1 MKIRI
6 ELDEKLKE
14 DEVLIRTSRLTDEIA
29 EIQKTIVQTVNNF
42 QKFTFY
48 KGTTEYFLELR
59 DILFFETDEEGI
71 CAHTVDDI
79 YQTKYKLYEWED
91 MLPGFFMRVSKSTI
105 LNTDRVY
112 SLTRNLTASSLV
124 TFAGSHKQVYVS
136 RNYYKA
142 LVNKIKEKRVHI

>member
-48 KGTTEYFLELR
+48 KGTTEYFRRIKVVEGLPNLLR
-59 DILFFETDEEGI
+59 VFREGL
-71 CAHTVDDI
+71 A
-79 YQTKYKLYEWED
+79 
-91 MLPGFFMRVSKSTI
+91 
-105 LNTDRVY
+105 
-112 SLTRNLTASSLV
+112 
-124 TFAGSHKQVYVS
+124 
-136 RNYYKA
+136 
-142 LVNKIKEKRVHI
+142 

>member
-48 KGTTEYFLELR
+48 KGTTEYFLERIRHITPSTKLDPFIRELR
-59 DILFFETDEEGI
+59 SIFWNCG
-71 CAHTVDDI
+71 
-79 YQTKYKLYEWED
+79 
-91 MLPGFFMRVSKSTI
+91 
-105 LNTDRVY
+105 
-112 SLTRNLTASSLV
+112 
-124 TFAGSHKQVYVS
+124 TFCFLK
-136 RNYYKA
+136 RT
-142 LVNKIKEKRVHI
+142 KRVFVHIPSTTFIRRSISSMNGKICCRAFLCGCQNPPF

>member
-59 DILFFETDEEGI
+59 DILFFETDE
-71 CAHTVDDI
+71 V
-79 YQTKYKLYEWED
+79 
-91 MLPGFFMRVSKSTI
+91 F
-105 LNTDRVY
+105 
-112 SLTRNLTASSLV
+112 
-124 TFAGSHKQVYVS
+124 
-136 RNYYKA
+136 
-142 LVNKIKEKRVHI
+142 VHIPSTTFIRRSISSMNGKICCRAFLCGCQNPPF

>member
-59 DILFFETDEEGI
+59 DILFLKRT
-71 CAHTVDDI
+71 
-79 YQTKYKLYEWED
+79 
-91 MLPGFFMRVSKSTI
+91 
-105 LNTDRVY
+105 
-112 SLTRNLTASSLV
+112 
-124 TFAGSHKQVYVS
+124 
-136 RNYYKA
+136 
-142 LVNKIKEKRVHI
+142 KRVFVHIPSTTFIRRSISSMNGRICCRVFLCGCQNPPF

>member
-71 CAHTVDDI
+71 CAHI
-79 YQTKYKLYEWED
+79 
-91 MLPGFFMRVSKSTI
+91 PSTTFI
-105 LNTDRVY
+105 RR
-112 SLTRNLTASSLV
+112 SISSMN
-124 TFAGSHKQVYVS
+124 G
-136 RNYYKA
+136 
-142 LVNKIKEKRVHI
+142 KICCRAFLCGCQNPPF

>member
-48 KGTTEYFLELR
+48 
-59 DILFFETDEEGI
+59 
-71 CAHTVDDI
+71 
-79 YQTKYKLYEWED
+79 
-91 MLPGFFMRVSKSTI
+91 
-105 LNTDRVY
+105 
-112 SLTRNLTASSLV
+112 
-124 TFAGSHKQVYVS
+124 
-136 RNYYKA
+136 RNYGVFSGTA
-142 LVNKIKEKRVHI
+142 GHFVF

>member
-48 KGTTEYFLELR
+48 KGTTEYFLELQ
-59 DILFFETDEEGI
+59 DILLF
-71 CAHTVDDI
+71 
-79 YQTKYKLYEWED
+79 
-91 MLPGFFMRVSKSTI
+91 
-105 LNTDRVY
+105 
-112 SLTRNLTASSLV
+112 
-124 TFAGSHKQVYVS
+124 
-136 RNYYKA
+136 
-142 LVNKIKEKRVHI
+142 

>member
-79 YQTKYKLYEWED
+79 YQTK
-91 MLPGFFMRVSKSTI
+91 SI
-105 LNTDRVY
+105 
-112 SLTRNLTASSLV
+112 SSMN
-124 TFAGSHKQVYVS
+124 G
-136 RNYYKA
+136 
-142 LVNKIKEKRVHI
+142 KICCRAFLCGCQNPPF

>member
-124 TFAGSHKQVYVS
+124 TFAGSYKQVYVS

-142 LVNKIKEKRVHI
+142 LVNKIKEKRVHV

>member
-1 MKIRI
+1 MRSKAVPRLTDTAGSISMKIRI

-59 DILFFETDEEGI
+59 DILFF
-71 CAHTVDDI
+71 
-79 YQTKYKLYEWED
+79 
-91 MLPGFFMRVSKSTI
+91 
-105 LNTDRVY
+105 
-112 SLTRNLTASSLV
+112 
-124 TFAGSHKQVYVS
+124 
-136 RNYYKA
+136 
-142 LVNKIKEKRVHI
+142 